1 MSVFLLLAAIALA
14 TLQVVRFSRLRANYP
29 QKLEIAGVPVGGL
42 NRQETAQRLLETYS
56 MPVEMHYGDSII
68 HMSPSVAGFELDM
81 ESMLAAAD
89 LERTKQPFWTAFWD
103 FLWGRKTQAASIPL
117 RAGYSEAR
125 LRSYLKDEIASRYN
139 KPPTSAQPRA
149 GTVNFEP
156 ATYGTELNIEQAILS
171 VERALYSCKDRSAT
185 LPRKQT
191 NPARPSLQNLEV
203 LLKQTITSVNKFE
216 GTVGLYLFHL
226 DTLEEIHFAFQNGV
240 EIPVNPD
247 VAFTTASIVKI
258 PIMVSVFRRIEGD
271 EDPEALNLLQK
282 MIIDSGNDPAD
293 WVMERVIH
301 PTLAPLAV
309 TDDMQTLG
317 LENTFLAG
325 EFAYGS
331 PLLKKYD
338 TPANQRTDVSTD
350 PDLYNQSTSSDMG
363 MLLSDIY
370 QCAQNEGGTFRA
382 VFPHEI
388 TQDECNLM
396 INYLSRNKMP
406 SLLEAGVPDG
416 TEVAHKHGWVTY
428 NGIMHSLGD
437 AGIIYSPSG
446 DYVLV
451 IFLYHPDQLI
461 WDVAADLVAQLSA
474 ATYNFYNLPTQ

>member
-1 MSVFLLLAAIALA
+1 T
-14 TLQVVRFSRLRANYP
+14 TLQVVRFSNLRTNYP

-56 MPVEMHYGDSII
+56 LPVEMRYGDSVI
-68 HMSPSVAGFELDM
+68 HMPPSVAGFELDM

-89 LERTKQPFWTAFWD
+89 LERTKQPFWAAFWD
-103 FLWGRKTQAASIPL
+103 FLWGRKAQAASIPL
-117 RAGYSEAR
+117 RATYSETR
-125 LRSYLKDEIASRYN
+125 LRTYLEEEVAPRYD
-139 KPPTSAQPRA
+139 KPPISAHPQA

-156 ATYGTELNIEQAILS
+156 ASYGTELNIEQAVLS
-171 VERALYSCKDRSAT
+171 IERALYSHKDRSAT
-185 LPRKQT
+185 LPKKQT
-191 NPARPSLQNLEV
+191 NPSRPSLQNLEV
-203 LLKQTITSVNKFE
+203 LLKQTITNVNEFE

-226 DTLEEIHFAFQNGV
+226 DTLEEIHFAFQNGI

-258 PIMVSVFRRIEGD
+258 PIMVSVFRRIEEN

-293 WVMERVIH
+293 WVMERVIN
-301 PTLAPLAV
+301 PDLGPIMV
-309 TDDMQTLG
+309 TEDMQALG

-325 EFAYGS
+325 EFSIGS
-331 PLLKKYD
+331 PLLRKYD
-338 TPANQRTDVSTD
+338 TPANQRADVNTD
-350 PDLYNQSTSSDMG
+350 PDLYNQSTSSEIG

-370 QCAQNEGGTFRA
+370 QCAQNEGGTFKA
-382 VFPHEI
+382 VFPHDI
-388 TQDECNLM
+388 TKSECTLM
-396 INYLSRNKMP
+396 LNYLARNKLP
-406 SLLEAGVPDG
+406 NLLEAGVPDG

-451 IFLYHPDQLI
+451 IFLYHPTQLI
-461 WDVAADLVAQLSA
+461 WDSATDLVGQLSA
-474 ATYNFYNLPTQ
+474 AAYNFYNLPTR